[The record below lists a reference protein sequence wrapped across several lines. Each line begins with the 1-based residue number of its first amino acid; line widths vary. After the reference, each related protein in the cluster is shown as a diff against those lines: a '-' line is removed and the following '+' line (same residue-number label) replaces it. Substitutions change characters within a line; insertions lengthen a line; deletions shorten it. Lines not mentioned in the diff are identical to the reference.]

1 MSRGVF
7 GALVLLL
14 TGLGAGGARAEDA
27 RALPQHLRDTGLYA
41 AGSSAG
47 SWQIS
52 ADVLAFSP
60 QYPLWS
66 DGATKRRWIWL
77 PPGTSVDAAAADAW
91 DFPRGTK
98 LWKEFSH
105 GSVIETR
112 YIERGQ
118 DGAWRFGSYVWTPD
132 GKDALL
138 APASGI
144 REISAAGAP
153 NARYT
158 IPAEGDCRACHEGA
172 PVPVLGFSALQ
183 LSPDRDPLAP
193 HAEKAANTV
202 DLATLARRGLLRN
215 LSPALLAAPPRIS
228 AATPAER
235 AALGYLHGNCGNCH
249 NEEGPLAVLEMTLA
263 QRVAAPLA
271 TRDAVKR
278 SIVNVPSQFRARGA
292 PRDAARIEPGHLE
305 SSVIAL
311 RMKSRDP
318 LQQMPPLGTQ
328 AVDAEALNLLA
339 RWIENLKGPASGSA
353 HSK

>member
-1 MSRGVF
+1 MSRGLRIFIV
-7 GALVLLL
+7 VLL
-14 TGLGAGGARAEDA
+14 TALGAGGARADDA
-27 RALPQHLRDTGLYA
+27 RALPQHLRDTGLYV
-41 AGSSAG
+41 AGSMSEVRP
-47 SWQIS
+47 
-52 ADVLAFSP
+52 DVFAFSP

-66 DGATKRRWIWL
+66 DGAAKRRWIWL
-77 PPGTSVDAAAADAW
+77 PPGTSIDGAAADAW

-105 GSVIETR
+105 GRVIETR

-132 GKDALL
+132 GTDAQL
-138 APASGI
+138 APAAGI

-153 NARYT
+153 SSRYV
-158 IPAEGDCRACHEGA
+158 IPAENDCRACHEGA

-193 HAEKAANTV
+193 HAETPQNAL
-202 DLATLARRGLLRN
+202 DLEVLVSRGLLSN
-215 LSPALLAAPPRIS
+215 LPPALLAAPPRIS

-249 NEEGPLAVLEMTLA
+249 NDEGPLAVLEMTLA
-263 QRVAAPLA
+263 QRVVAPPAAQ
-271 TRDAVKR
+271 DAVKR
-278 SIVNVPSQFRARGA
+278 SIVNVSSQFRARGA
-292 PRDAARIEPGHLE
+292 PRDAARIEPGHPG

-311 RMKSRDP
+311 RMNSRDP

-328 AVDAEALNLLA
+328 AVDTEALSLLA
-339 RWIENLKGPASGSA
+339 RWIETLSDR
-353 HSK
+353 